1 MWSFFACSHRASAS
15 SGVTWC
21 WRRRRADWS
30 FTPLCVAR
38 MLRAYSLLPSIY
50 RACRGDG
57 VRLRAVAVAAM
68 ACPRAGGQGCGWRAG
83 ERLVRLCLLTECAVE
98 Q

>member
-1 MWSFFACSHRASAS
+1 MEADHVVFFACSQRASAS

-21 WRRRRADWS
+21 WRGGARTGRSHHLCGPHVASTSAAEHLARWSRA
-30 FTPLCVAR
+30 
-38 MLRAYSLLPSIY
+38 M
-50 RACRGDG
+50 ACGRT
-57 VRLRAVAVAAM
+57 VV